1 MKPMKLVISAFGP
14 YADRTEIAFDRFGG
28 QGLYLITGDTGAGK
42 TTIFDA
48 IAFALY
54 GEASGDVRRS
64 DMFRSKYAKDEVPT
78 YVELTFLYRD
88 KTYTIKRNPEY
99 YRPKGRGSG
108 YTLQKADAVLTY
120 PDGRKPVT
128 KAKDVTKA
136 VAELIGLDRRQFTQI
151 AMIAQGDFQKLL
163 LAGTE
168 ERGSIFRQ
176 IFNTG
181 LYQRLQEQLK
191 GEVKVQKDAY
201 EELRRSINQYMEGID
216 CHSEAASRPAREL
229 AKLRE
234 ERFDGRMEEGMELLE
249 ELCGEDQAALGRMDA
264 RLEELEGQM
273 QREDQL
279 IGNIRHVK
287 AQRQA
292 LEENLRC
299 QESLKE
305 ELAEKAALLEK
316 AAQDRLECAGLE
328 EQIREAGKNLELL
341 EGLETERRAQQ
352 AGELEIAGEQKRK
365 EESAG
370 QVRSLETALAEEQ
383 ENCRLFAGAGEVRER
398 LEGRQEEI
406 LRRKQDLLRRRESLE
421 QEGRRQRKAL
431 KDLAKT
437 RERAAKLSAA
447 VDEARVRTEAL
458 ADRDRMLSD
467 TEEMEERLR
476 SQSALL
482 ESQGTER
489 KTVQK
494 EEGEIRRSLD
504 ALAAELER
512 LEKEEERF
520 REEREALKNIGEEAL
535 ALRHKAEEGESR
547 LRLYRERTEAVKRS
561 RKASEALEKA
571 YGQACAA
578 ADRHQERWNLY
589 REEWEGVRE
598 AESRLLLLRQRQ
610 EQLQEAWSAQESL
623 SADAEQAQGR
633 LKKLFSARQEYR
645 TAAEEKAR
653 LGEVYRKMEQQFLDA
668 QAGML
673 ARGLEEGDPCPV
685 CGSAHHPLLAHV
697 PRTVP
702 EKAQLDARKK
712 ELSAAEAKTERLS
725 EKAGQLGEQLE
736 EQMRKMDDMLRN
748 LLARPVLQGEGD
760 NGVVKISEPDAAEQ
774 QDTERNGGQRDIC
787 AMESDIPVM
796 ARSKGQSDVWAA
808 EPDVQETAARQLD
821 RMKEALGAVR
831 ERIDAQQRKLADEMG
846 TAGEECRRKKEL
858 DTLMQEAEHKQKAL
872 EQQRQKALSELNT
885 ARGQYD
891 ERRKQ
896 WERTVLELPAS
907 CLSETGVQISGLVQ
921 PGASGVQVSGQEQPG
936 APEASVSTV
945 SEAKQGLDLTETEMK
960 RIENCLSKAWEQAQ
974 AQLEQAET
982 KRLRLERVERQAAEA
997 EERKRQTDNRIMEC
1011 KESAANLQGR
1021 KEALERQMSAEQKK
1035 AEEILKEAEGL
1046 LRTYA
1051 QRTRKEEVSETAS
1064 GEVFILSGEAFPAA
1078 ASEAPLAVSVRVMSG
1093 MEAALAALAE
1103 WEQSIRKELA
1113 FREQLNGEMCQNE
1126 AQLSEI
1132 QNLLGDMEKQLAGI
1146 DSLISE
1152 KAGQLMDSVRSA
1164 FPGLEENR
1172 TGQENQENQ
1181 KNQKNQKNQGDG
1193 TGMPRQL
1200 MPETAALDAAAAE
1213 EVEKLAVEALE
1224 ELEGQLALLEGK
1236 ILRNQADLK
1245 KKEQLEQSIP
1255 QKETLIRKLL
1265 DEIKNTELSLTRR
1278 MTEKD
1283 ARTKR
1288 INALTEQ
1295 LGGKTKEDI
1304 QETIRSS
1311 QSRKAAL
1318 EEAYKAAEQS
1328 HTECRTRNERTA
1340 AAIETL
1346 KQQLAAAGEAALIG
1360 EEEVLARKETWQQE
1374 KKDLNASRDQRCAA
1388 LSRNR
1393 EILRKVRIQR
1403 EDIAAVEKRYVWTRA
1418 LADTANGSLTGKQK
1432 IELETY
1438 VQMTYFDRI
1447 IRRANL
1453 RLLTMSSGQYEL
1465 KRERDSENLKGK
1477 MGLGLS
1483 VIDHY
1488 NATERSVKTLSGGES
1503 FQASLSLALGL
1514 ADEIQSYAGGI
1525 RMDSLFV
1532 DEGFGSLDEEAL
1544 GQAMKALQ
1552 QLTEGNRLVGI
1563 ISHVSELKE
1572 QIDRKIIVTKSRTSS
1587 GAGSSVR
1594 IE

>member
-78 YVELTFLYRD
+78 YVELTFLYHD

-421 QEGRRQRKAL
+421 QEGRRQRKTL

-610 EQLQEAWSAQESL
+610 EQLQEARSAQESL

-653 LGEVYRKMEQQFLDA
+653 LGEVYRKMEI
-668 QAGML
+668 G
-673 ARGLEEGDPCPV
+673 R
-685 CGSAHHPLLAHV
+685 AHV
-697 PRTVP
+697 
-702 EKAQLDARKK
+702 
-712 ELSAAEAKTERLS
+712 
-725 EKAGQLGEQLE
+725 
-736 EQMRKMDDMLRN
+736 
-748 LLARPVLQGEGD
+748 
-760 NGVVKISEPDAAEQ
+760 
-774 QDTERNGGQRDIC
+774 
-787 AMESDIPVM
+787 
-796 ARSKGQSDVWAA
+796 
-808 EPDVQETAARQLD
+808 
-821 RMKEALGAVR
+821 
-831 ERIDAQQRKLADEMG
+831 
-846 TAGEECRRKKEL
+846 
-858 DTLMQEAEHKQKAL
+858 
-872 EQQRQKALSELNT
+872 
-885 ARGQYD
+885 
-891 ERRKQ
+891 
-896 WERTVLELPAS
+896 
-907 CLSETGVQISGLVQ
+907 
-921 PGASGVQVSGQEQPG
+921 
-936 APEASVSTV
+936 
-945 SEAKQGLDLTETEMK
+945 
-960 RIENCLSKAWEQAQ
+960 
-974 AQLEQAET
+974 
-982 KRLRLERVERQAAEA
+982 
-997 EERKRQTDNRIMEC
+997 
-1011 KESAANLQGR
+1011 
-1021 KEALERQMSAEQKK
+1021 
-1035 AEEILKEAEGL
+1035 
-1046 LRTYA
+1046 
-1051 QRTRKEEVSETAS
+1051 
-1064 GEVFILSGEAFPAA
+1064 
-1078 ASEAPLAVSVRVMSG
+1078 
-1093 MEAALAALAE
+1093 
-1103 WEQSIRKELA
+1103 
-1113 FREQLNGEMCQNE
+1113 
-1126 AQLSEI
+1126 
-1132 QNLLGDMEKQLAGI
+1132 
-1146 DSLISE
+1146 
-1152 KAGQLMDSVRSA
+1152 
-1164 FPGLEENR
+1164 
-1172 TGQENQENQ
+1172 
-1181 KNQKNQKNQGDG
+1181 
-1193 TGMPRQL
+1193 
-1200 MPETAALDAAAAE
+1200 
-1213 EVEKLAVEALE
+1213 
-1224 ELEGQLALLEGK
+1224 
-1236 ILRNQADLK
+1236 
-1245 KKEQLEQSIP
+1245 
-1255 QKETLIRKLL
+1255 
-1265 DEIKNTELSLTRR
+1265 
-1278 MTEKD
+1278 
-1283 ARTKR
+1283 
-1288 INALTEQ
+1288 
-1295 LGGKTKEDI
+1295 
-1304 QETIRSS
+1304 
-1311 QSRKAAL
+1311 
-1318 EEAYKAAEQS
+1318 
-1328 HTECRTRNERTA
+1328 
-1340 AAIETL
+1340 
-1346 KQQLAAAGEAALIG
+1346 
-1360 EEEVLARKETWQQE
+1360 
-1374 KKDLNASRDQRCAA
+1374 
-1388 LSRNR
+1388 
-1393 EILRKVRIQR
+1393 
-1403 EDIAAVEKRYVWTRA
+1403 
-1418 LADTANGSLTGKQK
+1418 
-1432 IELETY
+1432 
-1438 VQMTYFDRI
+1438 
-1447 IRRANL
+1447 
-1453 RLLTMSSGQYEL
+1453 
-1465 KRERDSENLKGK
+1465 
-1477 MGLGLS
+1477 
-1483 VIDHY
+1483 
-1488 NATERSVKTLSGGES
+1488 
-1503 FQASLSLALGL
+1503 
-1514 ADEIQSYAGGI
+1514 
-1525 RMDSLFV
+1525 
-1532 DEGFGSLDEEAL
+1532 
-1544 GQAMKALQ
+1544 
-1552 QLTEGNRLVGI
+1552 
-1563 ISHVSELKE
+1563 
-1572 QIDRKIIVTKSRTSS
+1572 
-1587 GAGSSVR
+1587 
-1594 IE
+1594 